1 MCLSLMEVDAND
13 IMKRLAE
20 HKSDPDAFCKALTEI
35 TGGVVDYSAK
45 EETGG
50 AEEDSKV

>member
-1 MCLSLMEVDAND
+1 MSLSLMEVDAND

-35 TGGVVDYSAK
+35 SLGG
-45 EETGG
+45 
-50 AEEDSKV
+50 